1 MKAIILAAGLSTRL
15 RPITESKPK
24 CMVNVAGK
32 PILQH
37 QIDAY
42 LAAGVDEVMRS
53 ILFLPERGAGARI
66 KGIIATDFSLSTI
79 F

>member
-1 MKAIILAAGLSTRL
+1 
-15 RPITESKPK
+15 
-24 CMVNVAGK
+24 MVNVAGK